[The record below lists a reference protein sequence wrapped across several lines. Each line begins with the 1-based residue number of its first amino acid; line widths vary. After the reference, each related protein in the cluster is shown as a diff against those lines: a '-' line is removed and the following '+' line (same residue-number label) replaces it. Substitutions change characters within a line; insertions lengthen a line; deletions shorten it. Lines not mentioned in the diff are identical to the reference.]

1 MKSRV
6 FFFFLLL
13 NILPLQ
19 APAQQ
24 VHSLLHVL
32 ENTVVEE
39 EKALLYS
46 EIGKA
51 LRFKDPALA
60 MDYAQQGLVL
70 SQRIS
75 YDLGSGENA
84 ALLGDLL
91 VVDDKLEE
99 AKKFYELSVDYY
111 AKADKLFDVTQVQM
125 ILGNIQLAQ
134 NNYFEALKLYE
145 ACLSTSKAQDY
156 QKLLPH
162 LYHNTGEIFLEIG
175 DYEEASARL
184 IMSMELFHAQKD
196 EFNAALNQFSLAKI
210 KGIQGDTE
218 AAITGLL
225 DAVSIM
231 TKLESWPNVANGY
244 NSIAELY
251 QKKGEE
257 RRAQEYLDLA
267 LSIIENNTST
277 FAGPSSLYSTQI
289 YTNVAEQ
296 AFKDGQMKK
305 AMEFSKKSLG
315 LALINQYKGSI
326 AANAELIS
334 RIHEQEGRPDSAL
347 TYYRTMMQFK
357 EEAQKED
364 NIKKITQLRMQYEFD
379 AMLKEKELEEVR
391 SKASQ
396 RQREI
401 LVFGLLGFV
410 LLTAII
416 LWLLYR
422 AQKSKADKAILREQ
436 NLQLERA
443 QLDQDLEYKNK
454 ELATNMMYLL
464 EKNEF
469 ITGIARKLSEA
480 KGAFNKN
487 NQDLVQQIIN
497 ELKQNSST
505 KIWEEFEMRFK
516 EVHAEFY
523 TALNEKY
530 PDLTPNEVKLCAFLR
545 LNMSTKEISAITHQS
560 VNSLNMARFRLRK
573 KMDIDRDENL
583 IMYISQL

>member
-19 APAQQ
+19 ATAQQ
-24 VHSLLHVL
+24 ADSLLHVL
-32 ENTVVEE
+32 ENTVIEE
-39 EKALLYS
+39 DKALLYS

-379 AMLKEKELEEVR
+379 AMLKEKELDEVR

-505 KIWEEFEMRFK
+505 KIWEEFEIRFK